1 MKKNPV
7 LLFTLYIFFN
17 IHHITA
23 QDSDLFNSL
32 IFYAPFDQTTD
43 AEVGEGV
50 LELHTAPAYDQ
61 FDQATSGLKSD
72 DIQYATSQG
81 LFGDGLQF
89 LRKSKNVIFY
99 PAKGNTSYNM
109 ESWSGA
115 ISFWLKLDPNE
126 DLEPGYCDPIQLT
139 DQAYNDAALWVDFS
153 DKNPR
158 VFRMGVF
165 GDLDKWNPEGL
176 KGDNPLFNNRLVPIE
191 NPPFS
196 SDIWTHVVISF
207 KELNTSKGSATLY
220 LNGKSQGKADI
231 PEQFTW
237 DLDEAR
243 IIMGVNYVGM
253 FDELAI
259 FDKFLNDS
267 AVQKLYKLKNG
278 LTELID

>member
-1 MKKNPV
+1 MKKIPV
-7 LLFTLYIFFN
+7 LLFTLCIFFN
-17 IHHITA
+17 IHDIAA
-23 QDSDLFNSL
+23 QTSDLVNSL
-32 IFYAPFDQTTD
+32 IFYAPFDQTT
-43 AEVGEGV
+43 AAKVGEGV

-61 FDQATSGLKSD
+61 FDQAESGLKSN
-72 DIQYATSQG
+72 DIQHVTSQG

-99 PAKGNTSYNM
+99 PAKGNTNYNM

-126 DLEPGYCDPIQLT
+126 DLEPGYCDPVQLT

-176 KGDNPLFNNRLVPIE
+176 KGNSPLFNNRLIPVE

-196 SDIWTHVVISF
+196 PDTWTHVVISF
-207 KELNTSKGSATLY
+207 SDLNTSEGSATLF
-220 LNGKSQGKADI
+220 LNGKSKGKASI
-231 PEQFTW
+231 PEPFTW
-237 DLDEAR
+237 DLDHAR
-243 IIMGVNYVGM
+243 IIIGVNYVGM

-267 AVQKLYKLKNG
+267 TVQKLYKLKNG
-278 LTELID
+278 LSELIE